1 MAYNNNNYQENKY
14 VASLIKERESKLKR
28 AVKETR
34 KYLEEKGFYE
44 LIEEKKVE
52 FLKSKN
58 GVVLLEGMSKNKI
71 PFVEIAA
78 CFNVTQRWLHDTSRE
93 NQEIYD
99 AIDRGRANSIDEIEE
114 SLALC
119 AKGYYKT
126 ETRVRKM
133 VNERGR
139 ESNQTETYKKWF
151 PPNSSAAQYIM
162 NNKRQMEYRNRQEA
176 EQLAKNTI
184 HLEIEIIGDYE
195 LAKD

>member
-1 MAYNNNNYQENKY
+1 MAYNSKYKENQY
-14 VASLIKERESKLKR
+14 VESLIKERESKLAK
-28 AVKETR
+28 AISET
-34 KYLEEKGFYE
+34 KIYLENKEFYKMVE
-44 LIEEKKVE
+44 EEKVV

-58 GVVLLEGMSKNKI
+58 GLVLLEGMSKNKI

-78 CFNVTQRWLHDTSRE
+78 CFEVTQRWLHDTSRE

-99 AIDRGRANSIDEIEE
+99 AIDRGRADSIDEIEQ
-114 SLALC
+114 ALNMA
-119 AKGYYKT
+119 AKGYFKT
-126 ETRVRKM
+126 ETRKRKM

-139 ESNQTETYKKWF
+139 EATMTETYEKWI
-151 PPNSSAAQYIM
+151 PANSTAAQYIM

-195 LAKD
+195 LKQD